1 MHGEVQTTSLTTPT
15 CEIQL
20 LSGEQNQCP
29 LYQTSQL
36 TVRIPFRT
44 STLIT
49 SEAELGSSPILSQ
62 QKESQTNETRRN
74 TMDFQLRRSE
84 RRTVLPLL
92 RGAVERY
99 KIPLRWRGMKADVA
113 AWSGV
118 LTCPS
123 IEHDRTH
130 NPTTRGGEVRDYVS
144 PATHFAQSPTAS
156 LGSLLLETFKKGFI
170 WLIVKPKKTWR
181 ESPKFP

>member
-1 MHGEVQTTSLTTPT
+1 MHGEVRTTSLRTPT

-44 STLIT
+44 SALIT
-49 SEAELGSSPILSQ
+49 SEAELGSSPVLSQ

-99 KIPLRWRGMKADVA
+99 KIPLRWRGMKAGVA
-113 AWSGV
+113 AWRV
-118 LTCPS
+118 HPS
-123 IEHDRTH
+123 STIG
-130 NPTTRGGEVRDYVS
+130 PTTPPREVVKFAVTSLRQPTSLKVQL
-144 PATHFAQSPTAS
+144 PA
-156 LGSLLLETFKKGFI
+156 
-170 WLIVKPKKTWR
+170 
-181 ESPKFP
+181 